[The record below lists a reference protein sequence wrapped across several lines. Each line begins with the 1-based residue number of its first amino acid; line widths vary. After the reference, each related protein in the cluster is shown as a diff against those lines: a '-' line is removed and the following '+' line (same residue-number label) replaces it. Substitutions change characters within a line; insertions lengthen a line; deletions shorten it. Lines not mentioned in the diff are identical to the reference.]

1 MSPKEDA
8 FHTMRKRLYANGTRI
23 MVRIEDAYYF
33 KTCNIPIMVDLYNER
48 DGVPAWQWPIMVWG

>member
-8 FHTMRKRLYANGTRI
+8 FHTMRKRLWANG
-23 MVRIEDAYYF
+23 VRMEHMEDAYYF

-48 DGVPAWQWPIMVWG
+48 NCVPAWQWPIMVW